1 MATASLVIETMW
13 PCPEGFAHYGAPG
26 PHAERDGG
34 RNLDS
39 MRALGV
45 ICGRSAIQYTLA
57 SDSDAEIEES
67 ELSVPA
73 SRTDRGDQLT
83 WLLDEAE
90 GMLHRVQADIVLVKK
105 AGTGQFAS
113 APERHEVEAVVQI
126 ASHRL
131 GIRCELKTT
140 DQLRA
145 LAGVPK
151 GKGAYEELLKRPDV
165 VSRSNKDKRERYLY
179 AVTALTRSGRA

>member
-1 MATASLVIETMW
+1 
-13 PCPEGFAHYGAPG
+13 
-26 PHAERDGG
+26 
-34 RNLDS
+34 

-45 ICGRSAIQYTLA
+45 ICEKSLIPYTLV
-57 SDSDAEIEES
+57 SDSDADVEES

-73 SRTDRGDQLT
+73 SRTDRGEQLT

-90 GMLHRVQADIVLVKK
+90 GLLRRVQPDIVFVRK

-126 ASHRL
+126 AAHRL
-131 GIRCELKTT
+131 GVRCELKTT

-145 LAGVPK
+145 SAGVPK
-151 GKGAYEELLKRPDV
+151 KKGAYDELLKRPDV
-165 VSRSNKDKRERYLY
+165 ASRSNKDKRERYLY
-179 AVTALTRSGRA
+179 AATALAEYTHG